1 MLRSLEP
8 PSGLQKEVVLTST
21 DILRPS
27 DKRRIWSAEEK
38 AALLAEID
46 AEGGKVRLAG
56 SLAQR
61 LGKRGESHLSN

>member
-1 MLRSLEP
+1 LPGPSTFTRRRFTASSSRRSPYAGFLF
-8 PSGLQKEVVLTST
+8 
-21 DILRPS
+21 R
-27 DKRRIWSAEEK
+27 SAAQAEK